1 METKIS
7 KIELT
12 ENARLVLTQRY
23 LRKDQHGAVI
33 ETPEQLFDRVA
44 SVVAAAEKQYGAADD
59 VVNHWQNIFYNLMA
73 SLRFLPNSPTLMN
86 AGRSMGMLS
95 ACFVLPLPD
104 SIEGI
109 FDTVKSTALI
119 QKAGGG
125 TGFSFDQLRP
135 TGDYIASSGGK
146 TSGPISFW
154 KVLSQTTESIQQGAF
169 RRGANMAMMSIT
181 HPDILKFIHAKEDLQ
196 AFVNYNISVKIPD
209 LWMNEMLAD
218 GSSPQIVQNP
228 RTGLAYYLPKSLKIS
243 SYELADLVEVDQC
256 PTWDKNV
263 FWTKGQ
269 LWRAIIENAQRT
281 GEPGVAF
288 IDRINR
294 DNPTPALGRI
304 EATNPCG
311 EQPLLPY
318 EACNLG
324 SINLARFVQA
334 KAGKHFTIPDLRN
347 ETEISRRI
355 DWQGLSLTV
364 HQAVRFLDNVID
376 VNNYQIDPIKKICLA
391 NRKIGLGV
399 MGFADALCKLAVPY
413 DSQAGL
419 NIGGQI
425 MSFLQKQAHQASQEL
440 ANERG
445 VFPNWQGSIWDT
457 RHHRPQRNAAVTT
470 VAPTG
475 TLSIIANCSGGIEPL
490 YSLAFTRN
498 VLSGSLLPEVNEF
511 FRMIAQDRG
520 IYTDRLSTHL
530 AKLGSLEGIDGIP
543 EDIRRIFVCA
553 HDISPEWHIRMQ
565 AQFQQYCDASI
576 SKTINMPAGTTTEQV
591 NQVYQLAY
599 QLGCKGITVYRDGCR
614 RCQPMACEDIHSEI
628 LS

>member
-12 ENARLVLTQRY
+12 KNARLVLNHRY
-23 LRKDQHGAVI
+23 LRKDHHGAVV
-33 ETPEQLFDRVA
+33 ENPEQLFDRVA
-44 SVVAAAEKQYGAADD
+44 SVVAAAEKNFGAADN
-59 VVNHWQNIFYNLMA
+59 VVTHWHNVFYNLMA
-73 SLRFLPNSPTLMN
+73 SMRFLPNSPTLMN

-146 TSGPISFW
+146 TSGPMSFW

-181 HPDILKFIHAKEDLQ
+181 HPDILKFIHAKENLQ

-209 LWMNEMLAD
+209 DWMNEMMAD
-218 GSSPQIVQNP
+218 GSSPQVVQNP
-228 RTGLAYYLPKSLKIS
+228 RTGLNYYLLRSLEIS
-243 SYELADLVEVDQC
+243 SYELADLVEVDHC

-269 LWRAIIENAQRT
+269 LWQAIIENAQRT

-324 SINLARFVQA
+324 SINLARFVQE
-334 KAGKHFTIPDLRN
+334 KTGKDFTIPDLGD
-347 ETEISRRI
+347 ETELLRQV
-355 DWQGLSLTV
+355 DWQGLAGTI
-364 HQAVRFLDNVID
+364 HEAVRFLDNVID
-376 VNNYQIDPIKKICLA
+376 VNNYQIEPIKKICRA

-413 DSQAGL
+413 DSEAGL
-419 NIGGQI
+419 DIGGRFMHFIQE
-425 MSFLQKQAHQASQEL
+425 QAHQASQEL

-445 VFPNWQGSIWDT
+445 VFPNWKGSIWDN
-457 RHHRPQRNAAVTT
+457 RYHRPQRNAAVTT

-490 YSLAFTRN
+490 YWLSFTRQ
-498 VLSGSLLPEVNEF
+498 VLSGSHLPEINSF
-511 FRMIAQDRG
+511 FRSVAQDRG
-520 IYTDRLSTHL
+520 IYTDELYMLL
-530 AKLGSLEGIDGIP
+530 AKMGSLEEIDEIP
-543 EDIRRIFVCA
+543 EDIRRIFICA
-553 HDISPEWHIRMQ
+553 HDISPEWHVRMQ
-565 AQFQQYCDASI
+565 ARFQQYCDASI
-576 SKTINMPAGTTTEQV
+576 SKTINMPATATAEQV

-614 RCQPMACEDIHSEI
+614 HCQPMACEEKSGDME
-628 LS
+628 

>member
-1 METKIS
+1 METKFN

-23 LRKDQHGAVI
+23 LRKDHHGTVT

-44 SVVAAAEKQYGAADD
+44 SVVASAEKQYGAADD
-59 VVNHWQNIFYNLMA
+59 VVNHWHNIFYNLMA

-196 AFVNYNISVKIPD
+196 TFVNYNISVKIPD

-218 GSSPQIVQNP
+218 GSSPQVVQNP
-228 RTGLAYYLPKSLKIS
+228 RTGLSYYLPKSLKIS
-243 SYELADLVEVDQC
+243 SYELSDLVEVENNN
-256 PTWDKNV
+256 WDKNF

-269 LWRAIIENAQRT
+269 LWQAIIENAQRT

-324 SINLARFVQA
+324 SINLAQFVQA
-334 KAGKHFTIPDLRN
+334 QTGKHFNILDLSN
-347 ETEISRRI
+347 ETEILRRI
-355 DWQGLSLTV
+355 DWQGLSLTI

-376 VNNYQIDPIKKICLA
+376 VNNYQINPIKKICLA

-413 DSQAGL
+413 NSQAGL
-419 NIGGQI
+419 NIGGQL
-425 MSFLQKQAHQASQEL
+425 MSFIQEQAHQASQEL
-440 ANERG
+440 ANNG
-445 VFPNWQGSIWDT
+445 AYF
-457 RHHRPQRNAAVTT
+457 
-470 VAPTG
+470 PTG
-475 TLSIIANCSGGIEPL
+475 RVAS
-490 YSLAFTRN
+490 
-498 VLSGSLLPEVNEF
+498 
-511 FRMIAQDRG
+511 
-520 IYTDRLSTHL
+520 
-530 AKLGSLEGIDGIP
+530 GIP
-543 EDIRRIFVCA
+543 ATIVPSEMPP
-553 HDISPEWHIRMQ
+553 SP
-565 AQFQQYCDASI
+565 
-576 SKTINMPAGTTTEQV
+576 P
-591 NQVYQLAY
+591 
-599 QLGCKGITVYRDGCR
+599 
-614 RCQPMACEDIHSEI
+614 
-628 LS
+628 

>member
-1 METKIS
+1 METKIT

-12 ENARLVLTQRY
+12 DNARLVLTKRY
-23 LRKDQHGAVI
+23 LRKDHHGAVT

-44 SVVAAAEKQYGAADD
+44 SVVASAEKQYGASND
-59 VVNHWQNIFYNLMA
+59 VVNHWHNIFYNLMA

-109 FDTVKSTALI
+109 FDSVKSTALI

-209 LWMNEMLAD
+209 IWMNEMLAD
-218 GSSPQIVQNP
+218 SSSPQVVQNP
-228 RTGLAYYLPKSLKIS
+228 RTGLSYFLPKSLKIS
-243 SYELADLVEVDQC
+243 SYELSDLVEVDQC
-256 PTWDKNV
+256 QTWDKNI

-269 LWRAIIENAQRT
+269 LWQAIIENAQRT

-334 KAGKHFTIPDLRN
+334 KTGKHFTIPDLRN
-347 ETEISRRI
+347 ETGILRRI
-355 DWQGLSLTV
+355 DWQALSLTV
-364 HQAVRFLDNVID
+364 HQAVRFLDNGID
-376 VNNYQIDPIKKICLA
+376 VNNYLIEPIKKICLA

-413 DSQAGL
+413 NSQAGL
-419 NIGGQI
+419 DIGGQL
-425 MSFLQKQAHQASQEL
+425 MSFIQEQAHQASQEL
-440 ANERG
+440 ADERG

-457 RHHRPQRNAAVTT
+457 RCHRPQRNAAVTT

-475 TLSIIANCSGGIEPL
+475 TLSIIADCSGGIEPL

-498 VLSGSLLPEVNEF
+498 VLNGSRLPEVNSF
-511 FRMIAQDRG
+511 FRLAAQDRG
-520 IYTDRLSTHL
+520 IYTDQLFTHL
-530 AKLGSLEGIDGIP
+530 AKMGSLEGIDGIP
-543 EDIRRIFVCA
+543 DDIRRIFVCA
-553 HDISPEWHIRMQ
+553 HDIGPEWHVRMQ

-576 SKTINMPAGTTTEQV
+576 SKTINMPVGATAEQV
-591 NQVYQLAY
+591 NQVYQQAY

-614 RCQPMACEDIHSEI
+614 RCQPMACEGINSKI
-628 LS
+628 LL